1 MAVQCWSVRQPV
13 PLLPD
18 CPLAAFLVYAPRVRR
33 ALTERILFRNGGIFM
48 SENKPRRI
56 GDYEVIREL
65 GHGGM
70 GEVYLVRNV
79 LSDRVEAMKVLLP
92 SLAGRSEF
100 VARFMREIKVLA
112 SLDHPNIA
120 ALRTAFTAEDQFVM
134 IMEYVEGTT
143 LAEHLEKGPFLPSEA
158 LNYTGQVLAA
168 LSYAHGKHVIH
179 RDIKPGNMMLTPQ
192 GVVKL
197 MDFGLARSSD
207 EIGLTITGTTLGS
220 LDYASPEQVQSQP
233 TDERSDLYSVGVS
246 LYQMVTGQR
255 MFSVTSSF
263 SIMEAQI
270 KQTPRPPIEILP
282 TVSRPLSD
290 VVMMAVSKD
299 PAQRFQSADAFR
311 NALSQIDQSPAQPS
325 NQQTQVV
332 AASSVTKPA
341 FDPGFTVPDTA
352 NSGSQSNRNLLL
364 VLGAALVAALL
375 AGAAMYR
382 SRQHSPQDVVAATS
396 VQMPS
401 TSANASAPAD
411 HASTQNQGAPP
422 PQPPPTPAATDS
434 QPPVVDTTAPKQPAV
449 MAHKARPEGQ
459 NLNPAPAV
467 SAEDIQAQQQAALE
481 QKKLLD
487 SMETEIDQLDS
498 RAATAESSIDT
509 LEQQL
514 HRDGLGLRGD
524 VVASRNNLRTDMS
537 RARQAMDAS
546 DIERA
551 RRYIDMAHRELEHL
565 EAFLGRR

>member
-1 MAVQCWSVRQPV
+1 
-13 PLLPD
+13 
-18 CPLAAFLVYAPRVRR
+18 
-33 ALTERILFRNGGIFM
+33 M
-48 SENKPRRI
+48 SENTPKRI
-56 GDYEVIREL
+56 GDCEVIREL

-120 ALRTAFTAEDQFVM
+120 ALRTAFTADDQFVM

-143 LAEHLEKGPFLPSEA
+143 LAERLEKGPFSTAEA
-158 LNYTGQVLAA
+158 LNYTDQILAA

-197 MDFGLARSSD
+197 MDFGLARSAD
-207 EIGLTITGTTLGS
+207 EVGLTITGTTLGS

-255 MFSVTSSF
+255 MFSATSSF
-263 SIMEAQI
+263 SLMEAQI
-270 KQTPRPPIEILP
+270 KQTPRPPIEIVA
-282 TVSRPLSD
+282 TVPMALND
-290 VVMMAVSKD
+290 VIMMAVSKD

-311 NALSQIDQSPAQPS
+311 NALSQIDQSPSQQP
-325 NQQTQVV
+325 TQAS
-332 AASSVTKPA
+332 AAAFTAPKPA
-341 FDPGFTVPDTA
+341 CDPGFTVPDTTR
-352 NSGSQSNRNLLL
+352 SGSQSNRNLLL
-364 VLGAALVAALL
+364 VLGAVLIAALL
-375 AGAAMYR
+375 AGAAIYK
-382 SRQHSPQDVVAATS
+382 SRQHSPQDVAAATS
-396 VQMPS
+396 VQAPS
-401 TSANASAPAD
+401 TSISTPAD
-411 HASTQNQGAPP
+411 HPGAQNQEAPP

-434 QPPVVDTTAPKQPAV
+434 QPLPNDTATPKQPAV
-449 MAHKARPEGQ
+449 MAHKARTNGEAS
-459 NLNPAPAV
+459 NSAPAMP
-467 SAEDIQAQQQAALE
+467 AEDIQAQQQAALE
-481 QKKLLD
+481 QKKLFD
-487 SMETEIDQLDS
+487 SMETEVDQLDS
-498 RAATAESSIDT
+498 RAATAESSIGT

-524 VVASRNNLRTDMS
+524 VVASRNSMRTDL
-537 RARQAMDAS
+537 AKAKQAMEAS
-546 DIERA
+546 DTERA
-551 RRYIDMAHRELEHL
+551 RRYIDMAHHELEHL
-565 EAFLGRR
+565 ETFLGRR

>member
-1 MAVQCWSVRQPV
+1 
-13 PLLPD
+13 
-18 CPLAAFLVYAPRVRR
+18 
-33 ALTERILFRNGGIFM
+33 M
-48 SENKPRRI
+48 SENTPKRI

-79 LSDRVEAMKVLLP
+79 LSDRTEAMKVLLP

-112 SLDHPNIA
+112 SLEHPNIA
-120 ALRTAFTAEDQFVM
+120 ALRTAFTANDQFVM

-143 LAEHLEKGPFLPSEA
+143 LAERLEKGPFSTSDA
-158 LNYTGQVLAA
+158 LNYIGQVLAA

-197 MDFGLARSSD
+197 MDFGLARSAD
-207 EIGLTITGTTLGS
+207 EVGLTLTGTTLGS

-270 KQTPRPPIEILP
+270 KQTPRPPIEVVP
-282 TVSRPLSD
+282 TVPKVLND
-290 VVMMAVSKD
+290 VIMMAVSKD

-311 NALSQIDQSPAQPS
+311 NALSQINQSAAQSS
-325 NQQTQVV
+325 NQQTQ
-332 AASSVTKPA
+332 AAATFTAAKPA
-341 FDPGFTVPDTA
+341 FDPGFTVPEKVDPASRT
-352 NSGSQSNRNLLL
+352 NRDLMLI
-364 VLGAALVAALL
+364 LGAVLVAAVL
-375 AGAAMYR
+375 AGAAMYK
-382 SRQHSPQDVVAATS
+382 SRQHAPQAVAAATS
-396 VQMPS
+396 VQAPS
-401 TSANASAPAD
+401 TPGNAQNQDSAPPQV
-411 HASTQNQGAPP
+411 SP
-422 PQPPPTPAATDS
+422 PQAVTDS
-434 QPPVVDTTAPKQPAV
+434 QPPEAKTAAPKQPAV
-449 MAHKARPEGQ
+449 VARKARAEGD
-459 NLNPAPAV
+459 NMNVAPAV
-467 SAEDIQAQQQAALE
+467 PAEDIQAQQQAAMD

-487 SMETEIDQLDS
+487 AMETEIDQLDS
-498 RAATAESSIDT
+498 RAASAESSIDT

-514 HRDGLGLRGD
+514 HNNGLGLRGD
-524 VVASRNNLRTDMS
+524 VVSSRNSMRTDI
-537 RARQAMDAS
+537 AKAKQAMEAS
-546 DIERA
+546 DTERA
-551 RRYIDMAHRELEHL
+551 RRYMDMAHRELEHL

>member
-1 MAVQCWSVRQPV
+1 
-13 PLLPD
+13 
-18 CPLAAFLVYAPRVRR
+18 
-33 ALTERILFRNGGIFM
+33 M
-48 SENKPRRI
+48 SDNTPKRI

-79 LSDRVEAMKVLLP
+79 LSDRIEAMKVLLP

-112 SLDHPNIA
+112 SLEHPNIA
-120 ALRTAFTAEDQFVM
+120 ALRTAFTADDQFVM

-143 LAEHLEKGPFLPSEA
+143 LAERLERGPFSTA
-158 LNYTGQVLAA
+158 DAMNYTGQALAA

-197 MDFGLARSSD
+197 MDFGLARSAD
-207 EIGLTITGTTLGS
+207 EVGLTMTGTTLGS

-263 SIMEAQI
+263 SLMEAQI
-270 KQTPRPPIEILP
+270 KQTPRPPIEIVP
-282 TVSRPLSD
+282 TVPKALND
-290 VVMMAVSKD
+290 VIMMAVSKD

-311 NALSQIDQSPAQPS
+311 NALSQIAGSSAQPS
-325 NQQTQVV
+325 NQQTTTATGGAVDGHSTPAV
-332 AASSVTKPA
+332 KPA
-341 FDPGFTVPDTA
+341 FDPGFTVPA
-352 NSGSQSNRNLLL
+352 NPASQTNRNLLL
-364 VLGAALVAALL
+364 VLAAVLLAALL
-375 AGAAMYR
+375 AGAAIYK
-382 SRQHSPQDVVAATS
+382 SRQRGPQDVAAATS
-396 VQMPS
+396 VQTP
-401 TSANASAPAD
+401 SAPGSASGASD
-411 HASTQNQGAPP
+411 HGNTQTQDAPLPQVTP
-422 PQPPPTPAATDS
+422 PATTDS
-434 QPPVVDTTAPKQPAV
+434 QAEDRTVTPKQPAV
-449 MAHKARPEGQ
+449 GARKTRAEGG
-459 NLNPAPAV
+459 NANSEPGV

-481 QKKLLD
+481 QKKLFD
-487 SMETEIDQLDS
+487 AMETEVDQLDN
-498 RAATAESSIDT
+498 RAASAESSIDT

-514 HRDGLGLRGD
+514 HQQGLGLRGD
-524 VVASRNNLRTDMS
+524 VVASRNNMRTDLAK
-537 RARQAMDAS
+537 ARQAMEAS

-551 RRYIDMAHRELEHL
+551 RRYMDMAHRELEHL

>member
-1 MAVQCWSVRQPV
+1 
-13 PLLPD
+13 
-18 CPLAAFLVYAPRVRR
+18 
-33 ALTERILFRNGGIFM
+33 M
-48 SENKPRRI
+48 SDSTPKRI
-56 GDYEVIREL
+56 GDYEVIRQL

-120 ALRTAFTAEDQFVM
+120 ALRTAFTADDQFVM

-143 LAEHLEKGPFLPSEA
+143 LAERLAKGPFSASEA
-158 LNYTGQVLAA
+158 LNYIDQVLAA

-197 MDFGLARSSD
+197 MDFGLARSAD
-207 EIGLTITGTTLGS
+207 EVGLTMTGTTLGS

-263 SIMEAQI
+263 SIMEAQV
-270 KQTPRPPIEILP
+270 KETPRAPIDIVP
-282 TVSRPLSD
+282 TVPKALNGVIMR
-290 VVMMAVSKD
+290 AVAKD

-311 NALSQIDQSPAQPS
+311 GALSQITQSREQASNQPTQAGAAAFAGGASKSVPAQR
-325 NQQTQVV
+325 V
-332 AASSVTKPA
+332 
-341 FDPGFTVPDTA
+341 FDPGFTIPEKVDPASHT
-352 NSGSQSNRNLLL
+352 NRNLLL
-364 VLGAALVAALL
+364 VLGIALIVAVL
-375 AGAAMYR
+375 AGAAMYK
-382 SRQHSPQDVVAATS
+382 SRQHGPQEVAAATS
-396 VQMPS
+396 
-401 TSANASAPAD
+401 TIAASA
-411 HASTQNQGAPP
+411 TAPTDRP
-422 PQPPPTPAATDS
+422 NAQSQDATPQPPATPAVTESQAPEVKAAT
-434 QPPVVDTTAPKQPAV
+434 PKQPAV
-449 MAHKARPEGQ
+449 MARNSRGGGQ
-459 NLNPAPAV
+459 ETNSTAGVP
-467 SAEDIQAQQQAALE
+467 AEDMQAQQQAALE
-481 QKKLLD
+481 QRKLLD
-487 SMETEIDQLDS
+487 AMETEIDQLDN
-498 RAATAESSIDT
+498 RAAAAESSIDT

-524 VVASRNNLRTDMS
+524 VVASRNSLRTDVT
-537 RARQAMDAS
+537 RAKQAMEAS
-546 DIERA
+546 DTERA
-551 RRYIDMAHRELEHL
+551 RRFIDMAHHELEHL